1 LHDCILK
8 QSQYEAAMTNLAI
21 DRNYLYHTLTDLVRI
36 NSINPS
42 LTPGGAGEREIA
54 AYVAQAMQQL
64 GLAVAQHE
72 PAPDRI
78 SVVGALRG
86 SGGGRSLML
95 NGHIDTVGVEHMPDP
110 FAAAI
115 RAGKLYGRG
124 AYDMKGSV
132 AAMLAAVKALRDAG
146 VALKGDLLLA
156 AVADEEYASLGTAD
170 IATRYQP
177 DAAIVT
183 EPTELQLAIA
193 HKGFVWLEVIVHGKA
208 AHGSRPQLGIDAN
221 LKMGRFLHELD
232 QLEQELR
239 AREPH
244 PLIGPPTLHAA
255 LINGGREMSVI
266 ADRCELR
273 IERRTLPGETEAQ
286 AIAEI
291 QTILDRLAAADNHF
305 HATLKLFFAREPF
318 EVAATDPIVQA
329 VQAAAAQIPRQSVV
343 PAGVSFWTDA
353 ALLAAAGIPTVVY
366 GPIGAGAHAAEEWVD
381 LQSVEQAAL
390 IYAQT
395 ALAYCR

>member
-1 LHDCILK
+1 
-8 QSQYEAAMTNLAI
+8 
-21 DRNYLYHTLTDLVRI
+21 
-36 NSINPS
+36 
-42 LTPGGAGEREIA
+42 
-54 AYVAQAMQQL
+54 MQQL
-64 GLAVAQHE
+64 GMDVAQHE

-78 SVVGALRG
+78 SVVGTLRG
-86 SGGGRSLML
+86 SGGGKSLML

-110 FAAAI
+110 FSAEI
-115 RAGKLYGRG
+115 RDGKLYGRG

-146 VALKGDLLLA
+146 ASLPGDLLLA

-193 HKGFVWLEVIVHGKA
+193 HKGFVWLEVTVIGKA

-232 QLEQELR
+232 RLEQELR

-273 IERRTLPGETEAQ
+273 IERRTIPGETEAQ
-286 AIAEI
+286 TIAEI
-291 QTILDRLAAADNHF
+291 ASHARSAVGFRRSISRHGEIVLRARAVRSRRRPIRSCKRYKAQRPNVLRAADRTRTASPSGPMPPCSPRRAF
-305 HATLKLFFAREPF
+305 PRWSSGRSEPGRM
-318 EVAATDPIVQA
+318 PPKNGSICN
-329 VQAAAAQIPRQSVV
+329 R
-343 PAGVSFWTDA
+343 
-353 ALLAAAGIPTVVY
+353 
-366 GPIGAGAHAAEEWVD
+366 
-381 LQSVEQAAL
+381 
-390 IYAQT
+390 
-395 ALAYCR
+395 